1 MSPRPYLA
9 DCGKCTLLWDA
20 SNGQFDME
28 EHPDCP
34 THGWSDNAMEGE
46 VIDVWPFRRDR
57 VIWPPVTKSDSPP
70 GEKPPPSPET

>member
-1 MSPRPYLA
+1 MPMA
-9 DCGKCTLLWDA
+9 DCGKCWLRWDPD
-20 SNGQFDME
+20 NGQFDME

-46 VIDVWPFRRDR
+46 VIEPWPLATR
-57 VIWPPVTKSDSPP
+57 SDSPP